1 MTLSHDVAGHGPV
14 VVLLHS
20 SVCDRRMWDDQ
31 WKALTD
37 AGHRV
42 VRCDFRGFGDTP
54 AEAVHPYRD
63 ADDVLALLDT
73 LGVGRAALVGASFGG
88 RVAVEIAA
96 RNPERVTALALL
108 CAALPGHEPGPALR
122 DFDSREDELIE
133 ADDLRGAVEL
143 NVTTWLGPEAT
154 EAVRERVRAMQRHA
168 FEVQL
173 AADEAAGESAEGTA
187 DESAGESAEGTADE
201 AAGLEPP
208 ESEGPSV
215 DPAAITA
222 PSLVVSGAH
231 DMADFRAMSTRLA
244 RLIPDARHI
253 ELAWAGHLPSLERP
267 AEATALLTAFLREH
281 APVERAA

>member
-1 MTLSHDVAGHGPV
+1 M
-14 VVLLHS
+14 
-20 SVCDRRMWDDQ
+20 
-31 WKALTD
+31 
-37 AGHRV
+37 
-42 VRCDFRGFGDTP
+42 
-54 AEAVHPYRD
+54 
-63 ADDVLALLDT
+63 
-73 LGVGRAALVGASFGG
+73 
-88 RVAVEIAA
+88 
-96 RNPERVTALALL
+96 TALALL

-133 ADDLRGAVEL
+133 ADDLLGAVEL

-173 AADEAAGESAEGTA
+173 AADEAA
-187 DESAGESAEGTADE
+187 DEAAGESAQEAADE
-201 AAGLEPP
+201 AAGLEAPG
-208 ESEGPSV
+208 SEEPSV

-222 PSLVVSGAH
+222 PTLVVSGAH

-253 ELAWAGHLPSLERP
+253 ELPWAGHLPSLERP

-281 APVERAA
+281 TPVERAA